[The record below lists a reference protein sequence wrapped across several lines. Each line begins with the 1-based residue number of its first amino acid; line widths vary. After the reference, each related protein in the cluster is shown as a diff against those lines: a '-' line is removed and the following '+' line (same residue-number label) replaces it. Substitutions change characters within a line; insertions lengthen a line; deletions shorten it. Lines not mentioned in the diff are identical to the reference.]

1 MKRFFLLRLWPVRL
15 IVLLIGALMAWS
27 GWRNF
32 SAGNLWSSGYNP
44 RTGTVESGP
53 IVMIAVLGGALML
66 AACLPWPSEPPPD
79 MRSNRQKR
87 RDRWRQRH

>member
-15 IVLLIGALMAWS
+15 ILLIVGSLMTWS

-32 SAGNLWSSGYNP
+32 GDGNLWSSGYNP
-44 RTGTVESGP
+44 FTGAAESVPTVMMAL
-53 IVMIAVLGGALML
+53 VGGALML
-66 AACLPWPSEPPPD
+66 VAFLPLPSEPPD
-79 MRSNRQKR
+79 ICSNRQKR